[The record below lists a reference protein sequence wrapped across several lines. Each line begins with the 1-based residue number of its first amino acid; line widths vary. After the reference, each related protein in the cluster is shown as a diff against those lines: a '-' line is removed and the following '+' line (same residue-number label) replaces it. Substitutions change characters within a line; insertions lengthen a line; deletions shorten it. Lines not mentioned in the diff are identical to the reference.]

1 MGDHIEAE
9 AEGKDIAAGVAVD
22 AGFQE
27 AVAHGGVFETPQDR
41 KLQAVEAVV
50 EMPFD
55 LMPEIALPDVQ
66 SEADHT
72 IEVSRLELRGPWGQ
86 VVEMPLGV
94 RKGGTGGGAPPGEE
108 R

>member
-72 IEVSRLELRGPWGQ
+72 IEVRRLEL
-86 VVEMPLGV
+86 
-94 RKGGTGGGAPPGEE
+94 PGLWEIGRASCRE
-108 R
+108 RVFQYV